1 MVNDVV
7 EAVKKEKYEIG
18 QVATQTEAV
27 IVDTESGQ
35 ALSQLD
41 VLLLILRKLG

>member
-7 EAVKKEKYEIG
+7 EAVKREKYEI
-18 QVATQTEAV
+18 VTQTKMV

-35 ALSQLD
+35 VLSHLD